1 MTLNFLSFLNFLNFL
16 NFKLKN
22 MASLLEIEL
31 AKLKTVIVKIG
42 VLSENQIIEAMKSLL
57 SDPNATT
64 KKLKKTENK
73 IDKLDV
79 KIDEICQNIFAL
91 QQPVASDLRFIISA
105 MQISS
110 EIERIG
116 DLAISVIKNSKN
128 VKEKY
133 DLIIKFDIASIAKN
147 IELITKKTNECFDK
161 QQEKTIGEIF
171 LLNKNIRVETQQVIE
186 NIISEMKTNSKAVGS
201 GTNLIL
207 ALKHLERIGEH
218 CTNIAESI
226 YFVINAKTIK
236 HEKTKIE

>member
-1 MTLNFLSFLNFLNFL
+1 
-16 NFKLKN
+16 

-31 AKLKTVIVKIG
+31 TKLKNVIIKIG
-42 VLSENQIIEAMKSLL
+42 ILSENQIVEAMKVLL
-57 SDPNATT
+57 SDPNATI

-91 QQPVASDLRFIISA
+91 QQPVASDLRFIMSA

-110 EIERIG
+110 EIERMG

-133 DLIIKFDIASIAKN
+133 DLVVKFNVGS
-147 IELITKKTNECFDK
+147 ITKNVEAITEKTNECFET
-161 QQEKTIGEIF
+161 QQEKTIEEIF
-171 LLNKNIRVETQQVIE
+171 TLNKLIRVATEKVIE
-186 NIISEMKTNSKAVGS
+186 EIVVEMKVNPKAVGS

-236 HEKTKIE
+236 HEKTKF

>member
-1 MTLNFLSFLNFLNFL
+1 
-16 NFKLKN
+16 
-22 MASLLEIEL
+22 MASLLETEL
-31 AKLKTVIVKIG
+31 IKLKSIIIKIG

-91 QQPVASDLRFIISA
+91 QQPVASDLRFIMSA

-116 DLAISVIKNSKN
+116 DLAISVIKNSKS

-133 DLIIKFDIASIAKN
+133 DLVVKFDVASITKN
-147 IELITKKTNECFDK
+147 VEAITEKTNECFET
-161 QQEKTIGEIF
+161 QQEKTIEEIF
-171 LLNKNIRVETQQVIE
+171 ALNKSIRIATEKVIE
-186 NIISEMKTNSKAVGS
+186 GIVAEMKVKPKSVGS

-236 HEKTKIE
+236 HEKTKFE

>member
-1 MTLNFLSFLNFLNFL
+1 
-16 NFKLKN
+16 

-31 AKLKTVIVKIG
+31 AKLKNAIIKIG
-42 VLSENQIIEAMKSLL
+42 ILSENQIVEAMKTLL

-64 KKLKKTENK
+64 KNFKKIENK

-91 QQPVASDLRFIISA
+91 QQPVASDLRFIMSA
-105 MQISS
+105 MQISN

-116 DLAISVIKNSKN
+116 DLAVEVIKNSKS

-133 DLIIKFDIASIAKN
+133 DLIVKFNVAA
-147 IELITKKTNECFDK
+147 ITKKVEVITEKTNECFETK
-161 QQEKTIGEIF
+161 QEKTIEEIF
-171 LLNKNIRVETQQVIE
+171 VLNRNIRVSSEEVIE
-186 NIISEMKTNSKAVGS
+186 NIIAEMKTNPKSVGS

-226 YFVINAKTIK
+226 YFVVNAKTIK
-236 HEKTKIE
+236 HEKDKN

>member
-1 MTLNFLSFLNFLNFL
+1 
-16 NFKLKN
+16 

-31 AKLKTVIVKIG
+31 VKLKNVIIKIG
-42 VLSENQIIEAMKSLL
+42 ILSENQIVEAMKSLL

-64 KKLKKTENK
+64 KQLKKTENK

-91 QQPVASDLRFIISA
+91 QQPVASDLRFIMSA

-133 DLIIKFDIASIAKN
+133 DLVVKFNVASIAKN
-147 IELITKKTNECFDK
+147 VELITEKTNECFEI
-161 QQEKTIGEIF
+161 QQEKIIEEIF
-171 LLNKNIRVETQQVIE
+171 ALNKSIRVATEKVIE
-186 NIISEMKTNSKAVGS
+186 EIVVEMKINPKSISS

-236 HEKTKIE
+236 HEKTKF

>member
-1 MTLNFLSFLNFLNFL
+1 
-16 NFKLKN
+16 

-31 AKLKTVIVKIG
+31 AKLKTAIIKIG
-42 VLSENQIIEAMKSLL
+42 ILSENQIVEAMKSLL
-57 SDPNATT
+57 SDPNATE
-64 KKLKKTENK
+64 KKVKKTENK

-79 KIDEICQNIFAL
+79 KIDEICQNVFAL
-91 QQPVASDLRFIISA
+91 QQPVASDLRFIMSS

-133 DLIIKFDIASIAKN
+133 DLVVKFN
-147 IELITKKTNECFDK
+147 VETITKDVISITEKTNVCFEH
-161 QQEKTIGEIF
+161 QSEKIIGEIF
-171 LLNKNIRVETQQVIE
+171 VLNKNIRINGEKIIE
-186 NIISEMKTNSKAVGS
+186 EIIVEMKENPKSVGS

-218 CTNIAESI
+218 CTNIAESV

-236 HEKTKIE
+236 HEKTKID

>member
-1 MTLNFLSFLNFLNFL
+1 
-16 NFKLKN
+16 

-31 AKLKTVIVKIG
+31 AKLKNAIIKIG
-42 VLSENQIIEAMKSLL
+42 ILSENQIVEAMKTLL

-64 KKLKKTENK
+64 KNFKKIENK

-91 QQPVASDLRFIISA
+91 QQPVASDLRFIMSA
-105 MQISS
+105 MQISN

-116 DLAISVIKNSKN
+116 DLAVEVIKNSKS

-133 DLIIKFDIASIAKN
+133 DLIVKFNVAA
-147 IELITKKTNECFDK
+147 ITKKVEVITEKTNECFETK
-161 QQEKTIGEIF
+161 QEKTIEEIF
-171 LLNKNIRVETQQVIE
+171 VLNKSIRVDSEEVIE
-186 NIISEMKTNSKAVGS
+186 NIIAEMKTNPKSVGS

-226 YFVINAKTIK
+226 YFVVNAKTIK
-236 HEKTKIE
+236 HEKDKN